1 MKLLLALVVGAGAL
15 APSMGPRV
23 ARHTAMC
30 STVAGPTEAGTA
42 VLEDTEGL
50 GAAFEEALV
59 DDEAWDVDDSADEDV
74 LADFDLDAADVGE
87 IKDDYSVPGRILCA
101 AERAE
106 AVKTYARHEGDVGSS
121 EVQIALF
128 TARIKY
134 ITEHVINNPKDHATR
149 RGLLALVSKRRRL
162 LNYYYKV
169 APAKAEQL
177 TRDLGIRFRFKSA
190 LPSRTEKYRQ
200 YTIAANR
207 RNK

>member
-1 MKLLLALVVGAGAL
+1 MKLLLALIVGAGAL
-15 APSMGPRV
+15 APSMGPRP
-23 ARHTAMC
+23 AQRHAMC
-30 STVAGPTEAGTA
+30 RSAVIDGPTESGTA

-50 GAAFEEALV
+50 GA
-59 DDEAWDVDDSADEDV
+59 
-74 LADFDLDAADVGE
+74 
-87 IKDDYSVPGRILCA
+87 IKDDYTVPGRILCA

-162 LNYYYKV
+162 LHYLYSRN
-169 APAKAEQL
+169 PSKAEKL
-177 TRDLGIRFRFKSA
+177 ADDLD
-190 LPSRTEKYRQ
+190 
-200 YTIAANR
+200 
-207 RNK
+207 

>member
-1 MKLLLALVVGAGAL
+1 MWLAQFRAE
-15 APSMGPRV
+15 
-23 ARHTAMC
+23 T
-30 STVAGPTEAGTA
+30 
-42 VLEDTEGL
+42 
-50 GAAFEEALV
+50 AAFRLRRRRR
-59 DDEAWDVDDSADEDV
+59 
-74 LADFDLDAADVGE
+74 G
-87 IKDDYSVPGRILCA
+87 
-101 AERAE
+101 AETPLRPWPE
-106 AVKTYARHEGDVGSS
+106 PPLRPWPP
-121 EVQIALF
+121 Q
-128 TARIKY
+128 ARIKY

-177 TRDLGIRFRFKSA
+177 TADLGIRFRFKSA